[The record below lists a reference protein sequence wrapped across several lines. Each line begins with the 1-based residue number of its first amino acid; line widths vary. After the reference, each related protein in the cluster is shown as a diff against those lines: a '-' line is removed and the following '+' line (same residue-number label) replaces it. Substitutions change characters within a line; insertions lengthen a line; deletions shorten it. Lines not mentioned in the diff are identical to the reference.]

1 MSAAEINHLN
11 YIYMDID
18 FISLE
23 KIMGTTKLSVLFTIT
38 ANSPPPPHHL
48 SPCLLA
54 VSFILISPNKLKK
67 IRDDSSLLM
76 VCVSTFFLK
85 EGGGL

>member
-1 MSAAEINHLN
+1 
-11 YIYMDID
+11 MDID

-38 ANSPPPPHHL
+38 ANSPPPPH
-48 SPCLLA
+48 LLA

-76 VCVSTFFLK
+76 VYAS
-85 EGGGL
+85 

>member
-1 MSAAEINHLN
+1 
-11 YIYMDID
+11 MDID

-38 ANSPPPPHHL
+38 PHSLLLTPHPPPHHL

-76 VCVSTFFLK
+76 VCVS
-85 EGGGL
+85 